1 MERIKKPRINTPEYT
16 AYINKLMIDLYV
28 KSLEAKEKEKIYE
41 DIPYSEK
48 ELAKQFG
55 AKWCKDRKSWYFSSQ
70 SDYEDFLNY
79 E

>member
-28 KSLEAKEKEKIYE
+28 KSIEAKEKEKIYE

-55 AKWCKDRKSWYFSSQ
+55 AKWDKEKKQWYFTDRDSW
-70 SDYEDFLNY
+70 EEFVNY
-79 E
+79 